1 MGWAEDSP
9 NPETFF
15 MKEQI
20 AQYHKINADFNC
32 ILFDFPDPS
41 AGGYRAGFCEKVSGM
56 IAATG
61 TVIPLSSG
69 RPLILLPLAKD
80 RELIAHRL
88 SQSLGARTLLS
99 FEAHGPEEV
108 ISSVNSL
115 T

>member
-9 NPETFF
+9 SPETHF
-15 MKEQI
+15 MEKQI
-20 AQYHKINADFNC
+20 TQYHRINADFNC

-41 AGGYRAGFCEKVSGM
+41 ADDRDGFCEKVSGM

-61 TVIPLSSG
+61 TIIPLSSG
-69 RPLILLPLAKD
+69 RPLILLPAAKD

-88 SQSLGARTLLS
+88 SQSLGAQTLLS

-108 ISSVNSL
+108 ISGVNSL